1 MFLILYHN
9 IKANATTTV
18 VDLALC
24 VYNDCIFVIVTLK
37 LIDPTTLIL
46 LPGATQNTLWYGSVI
61 GEEYAVTQQAQNL
74 FIHSD

>member
-9 IKANATTTV
+9 IKANTTTTV

-24 VYNDCIFVIVTLK
+24 VYSDCIFVIVTLK
-37 LIDPTTLIL
+37 LIDPTILIL
-46 LPGATQNTLWYGSVI
+46 LPGATQNILWYGSVI
-61 GEEYAVTQQAQNL
+61 GEEYAVTQQAQSL